1 MSFVIYNLL
10 KNPDCLKKAQ
20 AEVDEVLGNE
30 VLGLHHIP
38 KLKYIESALKETLR
52 LYPTAP
58 GFAVNPYE
66 DTTICDKYFVK
77 RRQSILILT
86 WWLHRD
92 KKVWG
97 DDVEAFKPARF
108 FEENFAKLPPNSWK
122 PFGNGQRGCIGR
134 SFAMQEAIIALA
146 MLLQRFDPVME
157 DANYELDI

>member
-1 MSFVIYNLL
+1 M
-10 KNPDCLKKAQ
+10 
-20 AEVDEVLGNE
+20 
-30 VLGLHHIP
+30 
-38 KLKYIESALKETLR
+38 
-52 LYPTAP
+52 
-58 GFAVNPYE
+58 
-66 DTTICDKYFVK
+66 
-77 RRQSILILT
+77 T

-146 MLLQRFDPVME
+146 MLLQRFDPVLE
-157 DANYELDI
+157 DAKL